1 MAKTIWNKCPN
12 PNCGTWCQAEKKGF
26 FGRWSRGWEN
36 SIETGMEAGEKIGKD
51 FGAII
56 GASLGSPFGMTV
68 GGGWEAVAGDK
79 FQFECP
85 KCGAKW
91 STDDENNDESE
102 LKAFEEE
109 VVELIEK
116 YHTVCN
122 QGKKAL
128 ESFVPRIQAK
138 LGDRR
143 NSDLTKVLLLDLFAV
158 LYNEMGNKD
167 RATTYIKE
175 SQKVNDKVPITDV
188 VSSYLSEADR
198 NAIDAYSSMKALMAY
213 KEIAEKNLFYTPAQ
227 CHDRF
232 IEIQNIYAEQFLLI
246 PVEKRRFLYLVDG
259 NLDDKLTTLPDNV
272 SLLPILQ
279 LPKDINFIGPH
290 QENTL
295 YICHPYKHNLYIPS
309 TSYQLELLRDEVN
322 EFCFVMDQLGAK
334 HIELSDSHSK
344 QQGEN
349 PSNAQT
355 ISAGGAYQVYS
366 GKADISTSKKKAY
379 DMIVQD
385 AISKKQDFL
394 CSKECPPQVP
404 KEGLVWYPH
413 RQQWQ
418 LQVKS
423 RLEGRWISGQFTIA
437 TTRTETISN
446 AKKLAVEADVKALG
460 AELNVRYQNESDY
473 QINQSESYS
482 QQILVEF
489 YPMDEYRSSATN
501 VIDRVI
507 SDSKPNGTTKKR
519 NLPVIILATVVA
531 ILAIVLAVVLL

>member
-1 MAKTIWNKCPN
+1 MAKTILNKCPN
-12 PNCGTWCQAEKKGF
+12 CGEWCEAEKKGF

-36 SIETGMEAGEKIGKD
+36 AIETGMETGEKIGKD

-56 GASLGSPFGMTV
+56 GAGLGSPIGMTV

-167 RATTYIKE
+167 RANTYIKE
-175 SQKVNDKVPITDV
+175 SQKVSHKVPITDV
-188 VSSYLSEADR
+188 VSSYISEAYR
-198 NAIDAYSSMKALMAY
+198 NAIDAYSSMKTLMAY
-213 KEIAEKNLFYTPAQ
+213 KAIAEKNLFYTPAQ

-246 PVEKRRFLYLVDG
+246 PVEKRRFLYLMDG
-259 NLDDKLTTLPDNV
+259 NLDDKLTTIPDNV

-349 PSNAQT
+349 SSNAQN
-355 ISAGGAYQVYS
+355 ISAGGAYQGYS

-385 AISKKQDFL
+385 AISKKQDYL
-394 CSKECPPQVP
+394 CSKDYPPQVP

-418 LQVKS
+418 NQVKS

-482 QQILVEF
+482 QQIQVEF
-489 YPMDEYRSSATN
+489 YPMDEYRTSVSN
-501 VIDRVI
+501 VTDQVI
-507 SDSKPNGTTKKR
+507 SDSKPNGTTKER
-519 NLPVIILATVVA
+519 NLHVIILATVVA
-531 ILAIVLAVVLL
+531 ILAIALAVVLL

>member
-1 MAKTIWNKCPN
+1 MAKTILNKCPN
-12 PNCGTWCQAEKKGF
+12 CGEWCKAEKKGF

-36 SIETGMEAGEKIGKD
+36 AIETGMETGEKIGKD

-56 GASLGSPFGMTV
+56 GAGLGSPIGMTV

-158 LYNEMGNKD
+158 LYNEIGNKD
-167 RATTYIKE
+167 RANTYIKE
-175 SQKVNDKVPITDV
+175 SQKVSHKVPITDV
-188 VSSYLSEADR
+188 VSSYISEADR
-198 NAIDAYSSMKALMAY
+198 NAIDAYSSMKTLMAY
-213 KEIAEKNLFYTPAQ
+213 KAIAEKNLFYTPAQ

-232 IEIQNIYAEQFLLI
+232 VEIQNSYAEQFLSI

-309 TSYQLELLRDEVN
+309 TSYQVELLRDEVN

-334 HIELSDSHSK
+334 HIELSDFHSK

-349 PSNAQT
+349 PSNVQN
-355 ISAGGAYQVYS
+355 ISAGGAYQGYS
-366 GKADISTSKKKAY
+366 GKADISTSEKKAY

-394 CSKECPPQVP
+394 CSKKFPPQVP

-418 LQVKS
+418 NQVKS
-423 RLEGRWISGQFTIA
+423 RLDGRWISGQFTLA

-446 AKKLAVEADVKALG
+446 AKKMAVEADVKALG

-482 QQILVEF
+482 QQIQVEF
-489 YPMDEYRSSATN
+489 YPMDEYRTSVSN
-501 VIDRVI
+501 VTDQVI

>member
-1 MAKTIWNKCPN
+1 MAKTILNKCPN
-12 PNCGTWCQAEKKGF
+12 CGEWCKAEKKGF

-36 SIETGMEAGEKIGKD
+36 AIETGMETGEKIGKD

-56 GASLGSPFGMTV
+56 GAGLGSPIGMTV

-158 LYNEMGNKD
+158 LYNEIGNKD
-167 RATTYIKE
+167 RANTYIKE
-175 SQKVNDKVPITDV
+175 SQKVSHKVPITDV
-188 VSSYLSEADR
+188 VSSYISEADR
-198 NAIDAYSSMKALMAY
+198 NAIDAYSSMKTLMAY
-213 KEIAEKNLFYTPAQ
+213 KAIAEKNLFYTPAQ

-232 IEIQNIYAEQFLLI
+232 VEIQNSYAEQFLSI

-309 TSYQLELLRDEVN
+309 TSYQVELLRDEVN

-334 HIELSDSHSK
+334 HIELSDFHSK

-349 PSNAQT
+349 PSNVQN
-355 ISAGGAYQVYS
+355 ISAGGAYQGYS

-385 AISKKQDFL
+385 AISKKQDYL
-394 CSKECPPQVP
+394 CSKDYPPQVP

-423 RLEGRWISGQFTIA
+423 RLDGRWISGQFTLA

-446 AKKLAVEADVKALG
+446 AKKMAVEADVKALG

-482 QQILVEF
+482 QQIQVEF
-489 YPMDEYRSSATN
+489 YPMDEYRTSVSN
-501 VIDRVI
+501 VTDQVI
-507 SDSKPNGTTKKR
+507 SDSKPNGTTKER
-519 NLPVIILATVVA
+519 NLHVIILATVVA
-531 ILAIVLAVVLL
+531 ILAIALAVVLL

>member
-1 MAKTIWNKCPN
+1 MAKTILNKCPN
-12 PNCGTWCQAEKKGF
+12 CGEWCKAEKKGF

-36 SIETGMEAGEKIGKD
+36 AIETGMETGEKIGKD

-56 GASLGSPFGMTV
+56 GAGLGSPIGMTV

-122 QGKKAL
+122 QGKKAI
-128 ESFVPRIQAK
+128 ESFMPRIQAK
-138 LGDRR
+138 LGDSR
-143 NSDLTKVLLLDLFAV
+143 NSDLTKVYLFDLMAV
-158 LYNEMGNKD
+158 AFNDMG
-167 RATTYIKE
+167 Y
-175 SQKVNDKVPITDV
+175 NDKVTTYVGESKKISSQMLITNV
-188 VSSYLSEADR
+188 VSGYISGAGH
-198 NAIDAYSSMKALMAY
+198 NAASAYSSMKSLLTY
-213 KEIAEKNLFYTPAQ
+213 KDLADNNVFYTPAQ

-232 IEIQNIYAEQFLLI
+232 VEIQNSYAEQFLSI

-259 NLDDKLTTLPDNV
+259 NLDDKLTTLPENV
-272 SLLPILQ
+272 TLLPILQ
-279 LPKDINFIGPH
+279 LPKDIDFIGAH

-309 TSYQLELLRDEVN
+309 TSYQLELLRDELN
-322 EFCFVMDQLGAK
+322 EFCFVMEQLGAK
-334 HIELSDSHSK
+334 HIELSDSHSN

-349 PSNAQT
+349 SNKSQH
-355 ISAGGAYQVYS
+355 ISAGGAYQGYS
-366 GKADISTSKKKAY
+366 GNADITTSTKEAF
-379 DMIVQD
+379 DMIVQS

-394 CSKECPPQVP
+394 CSKEYPPQVP
-404 KEGLVWYPH
+404 KEGLVWFPH
-413 RQQWQ
+413 RQEWQ
-418 LQVKS
+418 RQSQS
-423 RLEGRWISGQFTIA
+423 RLEGRLVSGQYTIA
-437 TTRTETISN
+437 TSHAETISN
-446 AKKLAVEADVKALG
+446 AKKLAVEAEVKALG
-460 AELNVRYQNESDY
+460 AELNASYQNESDY

-489 YPMDEYRSSATN
+489 YPMDEYRSSVTN
-501 VIDRVI
+501 VTDRVI

-531 ILAIVLAVVLL
+531 ILAIVLSVVLL

>member
-1 MAKTIWNKCPN
+1 MAKTIWNKC

-116 YHTVCN
+116 YHTVCT
-122 QGKKAL
+122 QGNKAL

-143 NSDLTKVLLLDLFAV
+143 NSDQTKVLLLDLMAV
-158 LYNEMGNKD
+158 AFNDMGDKD
-167 RATTYIKE
+167 KATTYVGE
-175 SQKVNDKVPITDV
+175 SKKISSQMLITNV
-188 VSSYLSEADR
+188 VSAYISGAGH
-198 NAIDAYSSMKALMAY
+198 NATTAYSSMKSLMAY
-213 KEIAEKNLFYTPAQ
+213 KSIADNNVVFFTPAQ

-232 IEIQNIYAEQFLLI
+232 VEIQNIYAEQFLLI

-309 TSYQLELLRDEVN
+309 TSYQVELLRDEVN

-349 PSNAQT
+349 PSNAQN
-355 ISAGGAYQVYS
+355 ISAGGAYQGYS
-366 GKADISTSKKKAY
+366 GKADISTSEKKAY

-394 CSKECPPQVP
+394 CSKKFPPQVP

-418 LQVKS
+418 NQVKS
-423 RLEGRWISGQFTIA
+423 RLEGRWISAQFTLA

-482 QQILVEF
+482 QQIQVEF
-489 YPMDEYRSSATN
+489 YPMDEYRTPVSN
-501 VIDRVI
+501 VSERVI
-507 SDSKPNGTTKKR
+507 SESKPGDSTKKR
-519 NLPVIILATVVA
+519 NIPVIILASIVV
-531 ILAIVLAVVLL
+531 ILSIILAVVLL